1 MLQSW
6 SPDSSPAFAAAAS
19 GTELA
24 AVLLQIAVTVGLMV
38 VCAWQYRQYRKSV
51 FAWWTLAWGL
61 YVVRLAAIGMFIF
74 TRETVLLYWHQVF
87 TGWTALA
94 VLATA
99 LVFSGRLRRRWWH
112 VLAVLFP
119 PVWSY
124 FAVYHLGTY
133 TIASVPMV
141 LFLSCATLWTG
152 VVFLRYARATR
163 STGASVLAAGFFVW
177 GLHHLDYPLLRAYGA
192 WLPWGYY
199 VDVLLTITIGAG
211 ILLLVTDDL
220 RRGIG
225 TLGRLSS
232 DLMSAASSSRE
243 RVVTTVL
250 QRIVSVPAV
259 SGAAVFRL
267 DSRRDGYF
275 ERGVG
280 ACEGWTGTS
289 PAEPQAELLARVAT
303 GEQRAFIA
311 PEWNAAGTD
320 DSDHEGLPFPFAAVL
335 PVEAHGVD
343 AGGSALVIVAD
354 DHVPFA
360 ALDAEFL
367 TALGRQMGGTLDN
380 SRLYTALQQRTADLE
395 RLSTRM
401 VLQQEEERRRLSREL
416 HDETA
421 QLLSA
426 VKMELAILRDVVPE
440 PHASRVDDALALTD
454 AGIRSIRAVMH
465 DLRPTLLDDLGLVP
479 ALRSVATAFAQRS
492 GTRVRLDL
500 PQSNDLP
507 MLEDG
512 ADLALYRALQEALSN
527 IGRHADASV
536 VDITLRCDSGGVTL
550 VVVDDGCGLPH
561 SAPTASAPAG
571 MGLIGMRERFA
582 SLGGSVQ
589 LCDLPQGGAQLEARL
604 PLGADVQ
611 SAVHAGATA

>member
-6 SPDSSPAFAAAAS
+6 SPESSPAFAAAGA
-19 GTELA
+19 ELA
-24 AVLLQIAVTVGLMV
+24 AVLLQISVTLGLMV

-51 FAWWTLAWGL
+51 FAWWSLAWAL
-61 YVVRLAAIGMFIF
+61 YVVRLAAIGAFIF

-87 TGWTALA
+87 TGWTAIA

-99 LVFSGRLRRRWWH
+99 MVFSGRLRRRWWH
-112 VLAVLFP
+112 ILAVLFP

-124 FAVYHLGTY
+124 FAVYQLGTY

-152 VVFLRYARATR
+152 VVFMRYARTTR
-163 STGASVLAAGFFVW
+163 STGASVLAAAFFVW
-177 GLHHLDYPLLRAYGA
+177 GIHHLDYPLLRAYGA

-199 VDVLLTITIGAG
+199 VDVLLTITVGTG

-220 RRGIG
+220 RRGVG
-225 TLGRLSS
+225 TLGTLSS

-243 RVVTTVL
+243 RVVATVL

-267 DSRRDGYF
+267 DAKRDGYF

-280 ACEGWTGTS
+280 ACESWTGTS
-289 PAEPQAELLARVAT
+289 PADPQAELLSRVAT
-303 GEQRAFIA
+303 GTQRAFIA
-311 PEWNAAGTD
+311 PEWSAAADAGGD
-320 DSDHEGLPFPFAAVL
+320 NLAFPFAAVL
-335 PVEAHGVD
+335 PVESQGNES
-343 AGGSALVIVAD
+343 GGSALVIVAE

-367 TALGRQMGGTLDN
+367 TALGRQMGGTLEN

-401 VLQQEEERRRLSREL
+401 VLQQEEERRRLAREL

-426 VKMELAILRDVVPE
+426 VKMELAVLREVVPE
-440 PHASRVDDALALTD
+440 PHTVRVDDALALTD

-492 GTRVRLDL
+492 GTQVRLNLL
-500 PQSNDLP
+500 PAVELP
-507 MLEDG
+507 ALDDG
-512 ADLALYRALQEALSN
+512 ADLAFYRALQEALSN
-527 IGRHADASV
+527 IGRHAGASV
-536 VDITLRCDSGGVTL
+536 VDITLRSDDGNVTL
-550 VVVDDGCGLPH
+550 TVVDDGCGLPADLGAIR
-561 SAPTASAPAG
+561 SG

-589 LCDLPQGGAQLEARL
+589 LRDVPDGGAQLEVSL
-604 PLGADVQ
+604 PLDSRVVA
-611 SAVHAGATA
+611 

>member
-6 SPDSSPAFAAAAS
+6 SPESSPAFAAAGA
-19 GTELA
+19 ELA
-24 AVLLQIAVTVGLMV
+24 AVLLQISVTLGLMV
-38 VCAWQYRQYRKSV
+38 VCAWQYRQYRKPV
-51 FAWWTLAWGL
+51 FAWWSLAWGL
-61 YVVRLAAIGMFIF
+61 YVVRLAAIGAFIF

-87 TGWTALA
+87 TGWTAIA

-99 LVFSGRLRRRWWH
+99 LVFSGRLRRRRWH
-112 VLAVLFP
+112 VIAVLFP

-152 VVFLRYARATR
+152 VVFFRYARSTR
-163 STGASVLAAGFFVW
+163 STGAAVLAAAFFVW
-177 GLHHLDYPLLRAYGA
+177 GIHHLDYPILRAYGA

-199 VDVLLTITIGAG
+199 VDVLLTITVGAG

-220 RRGIG
+220 RRGVR
-225 TLGRLSS
+225 TLGTLSS

-243 RVVTTVL
+243 RVVATVL

-267 DSRRDGYF
+267 DARRDGYF

-280 ACEGWTGTS
+280 ACESWTGTS
-289 PAEPQAELLARVAT
+289 PTRQLADLLSRVAT
-303 GEQRAFIA
+303 GAQRAFIA
-311 PEWNAAGTD
+311 PEWSAAADADGD
-320 DSDHEGLPFPFAAVL
+320 GVAFPFAAVL
-335 PVEAHGVD
+335 PIEGGGARNES
-343 AGGSALVIVAD
+343 GGSALVIVAE
-354 DHVPFA
+354 DHVPFT
-360 ALDAEFL
+360 ALDADFL
-367 TALGRQMGGTLDN
+367 NALGRQMGGTLEN
-380 SRLYTALQQRTADLE
+380 SRLYGALQQRTADLE

-426 VKMELAILRDVVPE
+426 IKMELAILRDVVPE
-440 PHASRVDDALALTD
+440 PHAQRVDDALALTD

-465 DLRPTLLDDLGLVP
+465 DLRPSLLDDLGLVP

-492 GTRVRLDL
+492 GTEVRLDL
-500 PQSNDLP
+500 PPAPDLP
-507 MLEDG
+507 ALDDG
-512 ADLALYRALQEALSN
+512 ADLAFYRALQEALSN
-527 IGRHADASV
+527 IGRHAGATV
-536 VDITLRCDSGGVTL
+536 VDIALRSDDGNVRLT
-550 VVVDDGCGLPH
+550 VVDDGCGLP
-561 SAPTASAPAG
+561 SDAAGLARSG

-589 LCDLPQGGAQLEARL
+589 LRDNPDGGAQLEVSL
-604 PLGADVQ
+604 PLDTGVA
-611 SAVHAGATA
+611 A

>member
-6 SPDSSPAFAAAAS
+6 SPESSPAFAAAGA
-19 GTELA
+19 ELA
-24 AVLLQIAVTVGLMV
+24 AVLLQISVTLGLMV
-38 VCAWQYRQYRKSV
+38 VCAWQYRQYRKPV
-51 FAWWTLAWGL
+51 FAWWSLAWAL
-61 YVVRLAAIGMFIF
+61 YIVRLAAIGAFIF

-94 VLATA
+94 VLGTA
-99 LVFSGRLRRRWWH
+99 LVFSGRLRRRRWH
-112 VLAVLFP
+112 IAAVLFP

-124 FAVYHLGTY
+124 FAVYHLGAY
-133 TIASVPMV
+133 KIASVPMV

-152 VVFLRYARATR
+152 VVFFRYARTTH
-163 STGASVLAAGFFVW
+163 STGATVLATAFFVW
-177 GLHHLDYPLLRAYGA
+177 GVHHLDYPLLRAYGA

-199 VDVLLTITIGAG
+199 VDVILTITVGAG

-225 TLGRLSS
+225 TLGALSS

-243 RVVTTVL
+243 SVVAKVL

-267 DSRRDGYF
+267 DARRDGYF
-275 ERGVG
+275 ELGAG
-280 ACEGWTGTS
+280 ACESWSGTS
-289 PAEPQAELLARVAT
+289 PTGPQAELLSRVAA
-303 GEQRAFIA
+303 GAQRAFIA
-311 PEWNAAGTD
+311 PEWSAAADADGD
-320 DSDHEGLPFPFAAVL
+320 GLAFPFAAVL
-335 PVEAHGVD
+335 PVEENGNEG
-343 AGGSALVIVAD
+343 GGSALVIVAD

-360 ALDAEFL
+360 ALDADFL
-367 TALGRQMGGTLDN
+367 TALGRQMGGTLEN
-380 SRLYTALQQRTADLE
+380 SRLYGALQQRTADLE

-401 VLQQEEERRRLSREL
+401 VLQQEEERRHLSREL

-426 VKMELAILRDVVPE
+426 VKMELAILREVVPE
-440 PHASRVDDALALTD
+440 PHTGRVDDALALTD

-492 GTRVRLDL
+492 GTEVRLNL
-500 PQSNDLP
+500 PSA
-507 MLEDG
+507 LEFPALDDG
-512 ADLALYRALQEALSN
+512 ADLAFYRALQEALSN
-527 IGRHADASV
+527 IGRHAGASV
-536 VDITLRCDSGGVTL
+536 VDIALHADVTSVRL
-550 VVVDDGCGLPH
+550 TVVDNGSGLP
-561 SAPTASAPAG
+561 SDQTGSTLSG

-589 LCDLPQGGAQLEARL
+589 LRDNPRGGAQLDVSL
-604 PLGADVQ
+604 PLDVG
-611 SAVHAGATA
+611 VTA

>member
-6 SPDSSPAFAAAAS
+6 SPGSSPAFAAAGA
-19 GTELA
+19 ELA
-24 AVLLQIAVTVGLMV
+24 AVLLQISVTLGLMV
-38 VCAWQYRQYRKSV
+38 VCAWQYHEYRKPV
-51 FAWWTLAWGL
+51 FAWWSLAWAL
-61 YVVRLAAIGMFIF
+61 YVVRLAAIGAFIL

-99 LVFSGRLRRRWWH
+99 LVFSGRLRRRRWH
-112 VLAVLFP
+112 VAAVLFP

-124 FAVYHLGTY
+124 FAVYHLGAY
-133 TIASVPMV
+133 KIASVPMV

-152 VVFLRYARATR
+152 VVFLRYARSTR
-163 STGASVLAAGFFVW
+163 STGAMVLAIAFFVW
-177 GLHHLDYPLLRAYGA
+177 GVHHLDYPILRAYGA

-199 VDVLLTITIGAG
+199 VDVILTITVGAG
-211 ILLLVTDDL
+211 ILLLVSDDL

-225 TLGRLSS
+225 TLGALSS

-243 RVVTTVL
+243 RVVATVL

-267 DSRRDGYF
+267 DARRDGYF
-275 ERGVG
+275 ERGAG
-280 ACEGWTGTS
+280 ACESWSGTS
-289 PAEPQAELLARVAT
+289 PTGPQADLLSRVAT
-303 GEQRAFIA
+303 GSQRAFIA
-311 PEWNAAGTD
+311 PEWSAAADADGD
-320 DSDHEGLPFPFAAVL
+320 GMAFPFAAVL
-335 PVEAHGVD
+335 RVEEQGNGG
-343 AGGSALVIVAD
+343 GGSALVIVAD

-367 TALGRQMGGTLDN
+367 TALGRQMGGTLEN
-380 SRLYTALQQRTADLE
+380 SRLYGALQQRTADLE

-401 VLQQEEERRRLSREL
+401 VLQQEEERRHLSREL

-426 VKMELAILRDVVPE
+426 VKMELAILREVVPE
-440 PHASRVDDALALTD
+440 PHTGRVDDALALTD

-465 DLRPTLLDDLGLVP
+465 DLRPSLLDDLGLVP

-492 GTRVRLDL
+492 GTEVRLDL
-500 PQSNDLP
+500 PPALDFPALD
-507 MLEDG
+507 DG
-512 ADLALYRALQEALSN
+512 ADLAFYRALQEALSN
-527 IGRHADASV
+527 IGRHAGASV
-536 VDITLRCDSGGVTL
+536 VDIALRSNDGSVRLT
-550 VVVDDGCGLPH
+550 VVDDGCGLSPDQTG
-561 SAPTASAPAG
+561 STRSG

-589 LCDLPQGGAQLEARL
+589 LRGNPRGGARLDVSL
-604 PLGADVQ
+604 PLD
-611 SAVHAGATA
+611 SAVVA

>member
-6 SPDSSPAFAAAAS
+6 SPESSPAFAAAGA
-19 GTELA
+19 ELA
-24 AVLLQIAVTVGLMV
+24 AVLLQISVTLGLMV
-38 VCAWQYRQYRKSV
+38 VCAWQYRQYRKPV
-51 FAWWTLAWGL
+51 FAWWSLAWGL
-61 YVVRLAAIGMFIF
+61 YVVRLAAIGAFIF

-87 TGWTALA
+87 TGWTAIA

-99 LVFSGRLRRRWWH
+99 LVFSGRLRRRSWH

-152 VVFLRYARATR
+152 VVFMRYARSTR
-163 STGASVLAAGFFVW
+163 STGATVLAAAFFVW
-177 GLHHLDYPLLRAYGA
+177 GIHHLDYPLLRAYGA

-199 VDVLLTITIGAG
+199 VDVLLTITVGAG

-220 RRGIG
+220 RRGVG
-225 TLGRLSS
+225 TLGTLSA
-232 DLMSAASSSRE
+232 DLLSAASSSRE

-259 SGAAVFRL
+259 RGAAVFRL
-267 DSRRDGYF
+267 DTSDRGYF
-275 ERGVG
+275 ERGAG
-280 ACEGWTGTS
+280 ACESWTGTS
-289 PAEPQAELLARVAT
+289 PTDPQALLLSRVAT
-303 GEQRAFIA
+303 GAQRAFIA
-311 PEWNAAGTD
+311 PEWNVT
-320 DSDHEGLPFPFAAVL
+320 SDADGDGLAFPFAAVL
-335 PVEAHGVD
+335 PVEGPGSD
-343 AGGSALVIVAD
+343 GNGSALVIVAE
-354 DHVPFA
+354 DHIPFA
-360 ALDAEFL
+360 ALDDEFL
-367 TALGRQMGGTLDN
+367 TALGRQMSGTLEN

-426 VKMELAILRDVVPE
+426 VKMELAILREVVPDQ
-440 PHASRVDDALALTD
+440 HAVRVDDALALTD

-492 GTRVRLDL
+492 GTEVRLDL
-500 PQSNDLP
+500 PPAHEFPALD
-507 MLEDG
+507 DG
-512 ADLALYRALQEALSN
+512 ADLAFYRALQEALSN
-527 IGRHADASV
+527 IARHAEASV
-536 VDITLRCDSGGVTL
+536 VHVALRAARGNATLTVI
-550 VVVDDGCGLPH
+550 DDGRGLP
-561 SAPTASAPAG
+561 AVASGSVRSG

-589 LCDLPQGGAQLEARL
+589 LRAQSGGGAQLEVTL
-604 PLGADVQ
+604 PLDAKVP
-611 SAVHAGATA
+611 A

>member
-6 SPDSSPAFAAAAS
+6 SPESSPAFAAAGA
-19 GTELA
+19 ELA
-24 AVLLQIAVTVGLMV
+24 AVLLQISVTLGLMV
-38 VCAWQYRQYRKSV
+38 VCVWQYRQYRKPV
-51 FAWWTLAWGL
+51 FAWWSLAWAL
-61 YVVRLAAIGMFIF
+61 YVVRLAAIGAFIF

-87 TGWTALA
+87 TGWTAIA

-112 VLAVLFP
+112 FVAVLFP

-124 FAVYHLGTY
+124 FAVYRLGTY

-163 STGASVLAAGFFVW
+163 STGATVLAAAFFVW
-177 GLHHLDYPLLRAYGA
+177 GIHHLDYPLLRAYGA

-199 VDVLLTITIGAG
+199 VDVLLTIAVGAG

-220 RRGIG
+220 RRGVG
-225 TLGRLSS
+225 TLGTLSS
-232 DLMSAASSSRE
+232 DLMSAASSSRD

-250 QRIVSVPAV
+250 QRIVSAPAV
-259 SGAAVFRL
+259 SGAAVFTL
-267 DSRRDGYF
+267 DAKHDGYF

-280 ACEGWTGTS
+280 ACESWTGTS
-289 PAEPQAELLARVAT
+289 PTNPQAELLSRVAT
-303 GEQRAFIA
+303 GAQRAFIA
-311 PEWNAAGTD
+311 PEWSAAADVDGD
-320 DSDHEGLPFPFAAVL
+320 GLAFPFAAVL
-335 PVEAHGVD
+335 PVESRGTD
-343 AGGSALVIVAD
+343 GGGSALVIVAE

-367 TALGRQMGGTLDN
+367 TALGRQMGGTLEN

-426 VKMELAILRDVVPE
+426 VKMELAILREVVPE
-440 PHASRVDDALALTD
+440 PHAIRVDDALALTD

-492 GTRVRLDL
+492 GTEVRLDL
-500 PQSNDLP
+500 LP
-507 MLEDG
+507 AAELPALDDG
-512 ADLALYRALQEALSN
+512 ADLAFYRALQEALSN

-536 VDITLRCDSGGVTL
+536 VDITLRSENGDVTL
-550 VVVDDGCGLPH
+550 TVVDDGRGLP
-561 SAPTASAPAG
+561 SEATGVTRSG

-589 LCDLPQGGAQLEARL
+589 LRDTLRGGAQLEVRL
-604 PLGADVQ
+604 PLDVGAI
-611 SAVHAGATA
+611 A

>member
-1 MLQSW
+1 MFQSW
-6 SPDSSPAFAAAAS
+6 SPESSPAFAAA

-24 AVLLQIAVTVGLMV
+24 AVLLQISVTLGLMV
-38 VCAWQYRQYRKSV
+38 VCAWQYRQYRKPV
-51 FAWWTLAWGL
+51 FAWWSLAWGL
-61 YVVRLAAIGMFIF
+61 YVVRLAAIGAFIF

-87 TGWTALA
+87 TGWTAIA

-99 LVFSGRLRRRWWH
+99 LVFSGRLERRRWH
-112 VLAVLFP
+112 ITAVLFP

-124 FAVYHLGTY
+124 FAVYHLGRY
-133 TIASVPMV
+133 TLASVPMV

-152 VVFLRYARATR
+152 VVFMRYARTTR
-163 STGASVLAAGFFVW
+163 STGATVLAAAFFVW
-177 GLHHLDYPLLRAYGA
+177 GIHHLDYPVLRAYGA

-199 VDVLLTITIGAG
+199 VDVLLTVTVGAG

-225 TLGRLSS
+225 TLGSLSS
-232 DLMSAASSSRE
+232 DLMSAASSSRD
-243 RVVTTVL
+243 RVVATIL

-267 DSRRDGYF
+267 EPRGGGFF
-275 ERGVG
+275 ECGVG
-280 ACEGWTGTS
+280 ACAPWTGTH
-289 PAEPQAELLARVAT
+289 PAGPQTALLARVAA

-311 PEWNAAGTD
+311 PEWAAAGAA
-320 DSDHEGLPFPFAAVL
+320 EGGRHAFPFAAVL
-335 PVEAHGVD
+335 PIESPADD
-343 AGGSALVIVAD
+343 ANGSALVIVAD

-360 ALDAEFL
+360 ALDADFL
-367 TALGRQMGGTLDN
+367 TALGRQLGGTLQN
-380 SRLYTALQQRTADLE
+380 SRLYSALQQRTADLE

-426 VKMELAILRDVVPE
+426 IKMELAVLRDVVPE
-440 PHASRVDDALALTD
+440 AHTVRVDDALTLTD

-479 ALRSVATAFAQRS
+479 ALRSVANAFAQRS
-492 GTRVRLDL
+492 GTEVRLDL
-500 PQSNDLP
+500 PTAHDLP
-507 MLEDG
+507 VLDDG

-536 VDITLRCDSGGVTL
+536 VDISLRSVGGNVTL
-550 VVVDDGCGLPH
+550 TVADDGRGLPELIGATR
-561 SAPTASAPAG
+561 SG

-582 SLGGSVQ
+582 SLGGDVHLRDQ
-589 LCDLPQGGAQLEARL
+589 PAGGAQLEASL
-604 PLGADVQ
+604 PLVLGAV
-611 SAVHAGATA
+611 A

>member
-6 SPDSSPAFAAAAS
+6 SPESSPAFAAAGA
-19 GTELA
+19 ELA
-24 AVLLQIAVTVGLMV
+24 AVLLQISVTLGLMV
-38 VCAWQYRQYRKSV
+38 ICAWQYRQYRKSV
-51 FAWWTLAWGL
+51 FAWWSLAWAL
-61 YVVRLAAIGMFIF
+61 YVVRLAAIGAFIF
-74 TRETVLLYWHQVF
+74 TRDTVLLYWHQVF
-87 TGWTALA
+87 TGWTAIA

-112 VLAVLFP
+112 LIAVLFP

-124 FAVYHLGTY
+124 FAVYRLATY

-152 VVFLRYARATR
+152 VVFMRYARATR
-163 STGASVLAAGFFVW
+163 STGATVLAAAFFVW
-177 GLHHLDYPLLRAYGA
+177 GIHHLDYPLLRAYGA

-199 VDVLLTITIGAG
+199 VDVLLTITVGAG

-220 RRGIG
+220 RRGVG
-225 TLGRLSS
+225 TLGTLSS

-243 RVVTTVL
+243 RLVATVL

-267 DSRRDGYF
+267 DAKRDGYF

-280 ACEGWTGTS
+280 ACESWTGTS
-289 PAEPQAELLARVAT
+289 PTDPQAELLSRVAT
-303 GEQRAFIA
+303 GTQRAFVA
-311 PEWNAAGTD
+311 PEWSAAAEADG
-320 DSDHEGLPFPFAAVL
+320 DSLAFPFAAVL
-335 PVEAHGVD
+335 PVESQGNGG
-343 AGGSALVIVAD
+343 GGSALVIVAE

-367 TALGRQMGGTLDN
+367 TALGRQMGGTLEN
-380 SRLYTALQQRTADLE
+380 SRLYMALQQRTADLE

-426 VKMELAILRDVVPE
+426 VKMELAILREVVPE
-440 PHASRVDDALALTD
+440 PHTVRVDDALALTD

-479 ALRSVATAFAQRS
+479 ALRSVATAFAQHS
-492 GTRVRLDL
+492 GTQVRLDL
-500 PQSNDLP
+500 LP
-507 MLEDG
+507 AAELPALDDG
-512 ADLALYRALQEALSN
+512 ADLAFYRALQEALSN
-527 IGRHADASV
+527 IGRHAGASV
-536 VDITLRCDSGGVTL
+536 VDITLRSDGGNVTL
-550 VVVDDGCGLPH
+550 TVVDDGCGLPADLG
-561 SAPTASAPAG
+561 SATPSG

-589 LCDLPQGGAQLEARL
+589 LRDVPNGGAQLEVSL
-604 PLGADVQ
+604 PLDSGV
-611 SAVHAGATA
+611 TA

>member
-6 SPDSSPAFAAAAS
+6 SPESSPAFAAAGA
-19 GTELA
+19 ELA
-24 AVLLQIAVTVGLMV
+24 AVLLQISVTLGLMV
-38 VCAWQYRQYRKSV
+38 VCAWQYRQYRKPV
-51 FAWWTLAWGL
+51 FAWWSLAWGL
-61 YVVRLAAIGMFIF
+61 YVIRLAAIGAFIF
-74 TRETVLLYWHQVF
+74 TRQTVLLYWHQVF
-87 TGWTALA
+87 TGWTAIA

-99 LVFSGRLRRRWWH
+99 LVFSGRLRRRRWH
-112 VLAVLFP
+112 LLAVLFP

-152 VVFLRYARATR
+152 VVFLRYARTTR
-163 STGASVLAAGFFVW
+163 STGATVLAGAFFVW
-177 GLHHLDYPLLRAYGA
+177 GIHHLDYPLLRAYGA

-199 VDVLLTITIGAG
+199 VDVLLTITVGAG

-220 RRGIG
+220 RRGVG
-225 TLGRLSS
+225 TLGTLSS

-243 RVVTTVL
+243 RVVATVL

-259 SGAAVFRL
+259 RGAAVFRL
-267 DSRRDGYF
+267 DAKRGGYF

-280 ACEGWTGTS
+280 ACESWTGIHPS
-289 PAEPQAELLARVAT
+289 GPQSDLLSRVAT
-303 GEQRAFIA
+303 GAERAFIA
-311 PEWNAAGTD
+311 PEWSAASAEEGD
-320 DSDHEGLPFPFAAVL
+320 DHAFRFAAVL
-335 PVEAHGVD
+335 PIENPTNDGS
-343 AGGSALVIVAD
+343 GSALVIVAE

-367 TALGRQMGGTLDN
+367 TALGRQMGGTLEN
-380 SRLYTALQQRTADLE
+380 SRLYSALQQRTADLE

-440 PHASRVDDALALTD
+440 PHAVRVDDALALTD

-479 ALRSVATAFAQRS
+479 ALRSVANAFAQRS
-492 GTRVRLDL
+492 GTRIRLDL
-500 PQSNDLP
+500 LPAQDLP
-507 MLEDG
+507 ALDDG
-512 ADLALYRALQEALSN
+512 ADLAFYRALQEALSN

-536 VDITLRCDSGGVTL
+536 VDISLRTDGGSVTL
-550 VVVDDGCGLPH
+550 TVADDGRGLPSGSSH
-561 SAPTASAPAG
+561 SG

-582 SLGGSVQ
+582 SLGGVVQ
-589 LCDLPQGGAQLEARL
+589 LRDQPGGGAQLEASL
-604 PLGADVQ
+604 PLD
-611 SAVHAGATA
+611 AGVMA

>member
-6 SPDSSPAFAAAAS
+6 SPESSPAFAAAGA
-19 GTELA
+19 ELA
-24 AVLLQIAVTVGLMV
+24 AVLLQISVTLGLMV
-38 VCAWQYRQYRKSV
+38 ICAWQYRQYRKSV
-51 FAWWTLAWGL
+51 FAWWSLAWAL
-61 YVVRLAAIGMFIF
+61 YVVRLAAIGAFIF
-74 TRETVLLYWHQVF
+74 TRDTVLLYWHQVF
-87 TGWTALA
+87 TGWTAIA

-112 VLAVLFP
+112 LIAVLFP

-124 FAVYHLGTY
+124 FAVYRLATY

-152 VVFLRYARATR
+152 VVFMRYARATR
-163 STGASVLAAGFFVW
+163 STGATVLAAAFFVW
-177 GLHHLDYPLLRAYGA
+177 GIHHLDYPLLRAYGA

-199 VDVLLTITIGAG
+199 VDVLLTITVGAG

-220 RRGIG
+220 RRGVG
-225 TLGRLSS
+225 TLGTLSS

-243 RVVTTVL
+243 RLVATVL

-267 DSRRDGYF
+267 DAKRDGYF

-280 ACEGWTGTS
+280 ACESWTGTS
-289 PAEPQAELLARVAT
+289 PTDPQAELLSRVAT
-303 GEQRAFIA
+303 GTQRAFVA
-311 PEWNAAGTD
+311 PEWSAAAETD
-320 DSDHEGLPFPFAAVL
+320 GDSLAFPFAAVL
-335 PVEAHGVD
+335 PVESQGNGG
-343 AGGSALVIVAD
+343 GGSALVIVAE

-367 TALGRQMGGTLDN
+367 TALGRQMGGTLEN
-380 SRLYTALQQRTADLE
+380 SRLYMALQQRTADLE

-426 VKMELAILRDVVPE
+426 VKMELAILREVVPE
-440 PHASRVDDALALTD
+440 PHTVRVDDALALTD

-479 ALRSVATAFAQRS
+479 ALRSVATAFAQHS
-492 GTRVRLDL
+492 GTQVRLDL
-500 PQSNDLP
+500 LP
-507 MLEDG
+507 AAELPALDDG
-512 ADLALYRALQEALSN
+512 ADLAFYRALQEALSN
-527 IGRHADASV
+527 IGRHAGASV
-536 VDITLRCDSGGVTL
+536 VDITLRSDGGNVTL
-550 VVVDDGCGLPH
+550 TVVDDGCGLPADLG
-561 SAPTASAPAG
+561 SATPSG

-589 LCDLPQGGAQLEARL
+589 LRDVPNGGAQLEVSL
-604 PLGADVQ
+604 PLDSGV
-611 SAVHAGATA
+611 TA